1 MGFGFV
7 LMQIYTLNLGFLT
20 CMTEKTY
27 WVSNINKLPPF
38 SADANYTTISG
49 FSGGA
54 FMADQMHV
62 IYSDTFKGAAMLA
75 GGPINTMGSAFDDA
89 VIEADGAAATLA
101 EKSIETAET

>member
-1 MGFGFV
+1 MGNCASD
-7 LMQIYTLNLGFLT
+7 MGFLT
-20 CMTEKTY
+20 CLTEKTF

-38 SADANYTTISG
+38 TADANYTTISG

-75 GGPINTMGSAFDDA
+75 GGPIGSMASSWDEA
-89 VIEADGAAATLA
+89 VMEADGSAATIA

>member
-1 MGFGFV
+1 MGNCASD
-7 LMQIYTLNLGFLT
+7 MGFLT
-20 CMTEKTY
+20 CLTEKTF

-38 SADANYTTISG
+38 TADANYTTISG

-54 FMADQMHV
+54 YMADQMHV

-75 GGPINTMGSAFDDA
+75 GGPINSMLSGWDDA
-89 VIEADGAAATLA
+89 IMTADDPASLVA